1 MLISFFRMHDKTKIL
16 ISPINNPQIIT
27 GDFHMIR
34 RLALT
39 VGCIALSAVAFS
51 GKAQAQ
57 VAPAATQD
65 INFNGTIGSVCLFTN
80 AVDGALAQGNLT
92 DEWVEGAGGIPGA
105 GTAASAGTVTLRC
118 TGGGQ
123 LATSVPVGTA
133 PAGFTPSVLQSIV
146 YDGTSYTSANTGG
159 NFDTGLWN
167 QSTTPLT
174 VPVNTP
180 VDLAV
185 GMVAG
190 TNATVNSVP
199 AGTYSYTVTLT
210 ATPN

>member
-51 GKAQAQ
+51 SKAHAQA
-57 VAPAATQD
+57 APATQD

-80 AVDGALAQGNLT
+80 PVDGTLAQNNPT

-105 GTAASAGTVTLRC
+105 GTAASAGSVTLRC

-123 LATSVPVGTA
+123 LATGVPVGTTV
-133 PAGFTPSVLQSIV
+133 PAGFTPSVEQSLV
-146 YDGTSYTSANTGG
+146 YDGTNYTSASTGA
-159 NFDTGLWN
+159 NFDAGLWN
-167 QSTTPLT
+167 QPTTPLAI
-174 VPVNTP
+174 PVNTP
-180 VDLAV
+180 VNLTV

-190 TNATVNSVP
+190 TNGSVNSVP